1 MTTAELKEYLGM
13 VVQVEKEVDTQ
24 ERLRQKLSCEEND
37 CDEKI
42 ANITKV
48 MGKIRKPHK
57 PTHTQKIRRKQKI
70 EFVQA

>member
-24 ERLRQKLSCEEND
+24 ERLRQKLSCAENEY
-37 CDEKI
+37 DEKI

-48 MGKIRKPHK
+48 MGKIRELIRK
-57 PTHTQKIRRKQKI
+57 KIRRKPKI
-70 EFVQA
+70 EYVQA

>member
-24 ERLRQKLSCEEND
+24 ERLRQKLSCEENEY
-37 CDEKI
+37 DEKI

-48 MGKIRKPHK
+48 MGKIREPHK
-57 PTHTQKIRRKQKI
+57 PTHTQKK
-70 EFVQA
+70 